1 MSGACMT
8 PTSVLPS
15 GVSASPSMP
24 LLSVRPLV
32 LLLVSTAPC
41 GDWIATERLAGQ
53 SERLDQLPGRAIELA
68 AHKGRIRRR

>member
-1 MSGACMT
+1 MM

-32 LLLVSTAPC
+32 LVLVSTAP
-41 GDWIATERLAGQ
+41 
-53 SERLDQLPGRAIELA
+53 
-68 AHKGRIRRR
+68 